1 MKYLYPVTMLLNC
14 VFALQAKAQQ
24 TLSFAENKGQWHA
37 NALYRAE
44 IPGGA
49 MFISNTG
56 PVYHFASQED
66 LDHIHEQSHE
76 HPEKDFTAARVR
88 VHAYRLQF
96 VQANPKP
103 LTVQK
108 EKISY
113 YENFFQGKDPSKW
126 ASKVH
131 HFKSVEQQN
140 VFDHI
145 DLIYYAK
152 EKSLKYDFIVKPGAR
167 PETIR
172 LKMDGAK
179 ASINERKQLVI
190 QTSVNTVIE
199 DAPVAFQVI
208 NGETLFVDC
217 RYHLDRDIIG
227 FETGNYNQQYPLI
240 IDPDLIFATY
250 SGAQSS
256 SFYSYTSTFD
266 YADNTITAALGF
278 GMGWPTQTG
287 AYDVTFNSVTDVA
300 LMKLNG
306 TGSSRLFATYLGGN
320 TADFPYS
327 LSCANNSNHIFLIG
341 NTQSLDFPVT
351 PNAIQPTFGGGTSDI
366 FISKISSDGT
376 QLLASTYLGGNA
388 TEGVDVY
395 SPIAAVNKSPSVLRF
410 NQVDHSV
417 WFTSTSTSTNFPVT
431 LNALQSAPVQNGP
444 VLVQVDTNLSQLKY
458 STFFNIN
465 GELFFH
471 DLKYNNNNQL
481 FLCGN
486 TAASN
491 IGTPNTLNPNYLN
504 GATDGFVMKFNAN
517 NKTITACTYLGT
529 SDVDIATKLALMP
542 GQEKLY
548 VSGTSMG
555 SYPITANAYS
565 QPNSYN
571 YIQCLD
577 SSLAVNMG
585 ACNFGGPDYFYA
597 SDIYV
602 STCNALGIAGIKYSN
617 NFPTTPNAYSTTGE
631 FWFGNFNL
639 NLTDLTYATCYGY
652 GGHSHS
658 GTFNFDPIGNIH
670 HSVCDIG
677 GTFVTSPNAWSPNKQ
692 TSGYDMI
699 SFKFDIT
706 NVDKLLSFTLSP
718 SSKDTG
724 CAPNLVSF
732 INHSYNY
739 DTYYW
744 DFGNGTTSN
753 LYEPSINYTTP
764 GVYKV
769 VLTGYN
775 QTCNFED
782 KDSMYIVVKATQQI
796 KPYASDTTVCSHIVP
811 LTLQLDSLSPAHL
824 GNYYTIDWQPHAA
837 IIGNFNG
844 TTAQVNPKIASEITV
859 NILGNQND
867 SVCITDTFVKIKV
880 QHFDST
886 GIEVHPQISE
896 VCSGDSVLIT
906 ATGGINYTWTPV
918 THLQF
923 IDDHTAYGKPEATT
937 TYRISIKDTLG
948 CIYERYSTVNVLE
961 RDKVEAGP
969 DQVVKFGEPA
979 QLHGITNSSNYYWLI
994 DNVPAFHNQASPV
1007 VHPGDTSLY
1016 YLIGIHSNGCTAM
1029 DSVYVYVNDLKSPN
1043 VFSPNGDGL
1052 NDDFFPIPYNDF
1064 VEIINFSIYNRY
1076 GQRIF
1081 YTNKLRKAWDGQQN
1095 GRDAELGVYIYH
1107 VEYKIGA
1114 KTYHLKG
1121 DVTLVR

>member
-1 MKYLYPVTMLLNC
+1 MKYLYPITLLLNC

-49 MFISNTG
+49 MFISNAG

-66 LDHIHEQSHE
+66 LDHIHEQAHE
-76 HPEKDFTAARVR
+76 HPEKDFTASKVR

-96 VQANPKP
+96 VQANPQP
-103 LTVQK
+103 LTVPK

-113 YENFFQGKDPSKW
+113 YENFFQGNDPSKW
-126 ASKVH
+126 AGNVH
-131 HFKSVEQQN
+131 HFKSVAQKN

-145 DLIYYAK
+145 DLVYYAK
-152 EKSLKYDFIVKPGAR
+152 EKSLKYDFIVNPGAA
-167 PETIR
+167 PGSIQ
-172 LKMDGAK
+172 LKMEGAK
-179 ASINERKQLVI
+179 ASINDQKQLVI
-190 QTSVNTVIE
+190 RTSVNTVIE

-208 NGETLFVDC
+208 QGETLFVAC
-217 RYHLDRDIIG
+217 NYHLQQDIIG
-227 FETGNYNQQYPLI
+227 FETGKYNKQYPLI

-266 YADNTITAALGF
+266 YAGNTITAALGF

-300 LMKLNG
+300 LMKLNATG
-306 TGSSRLFATYLGGN
+306 TSRLFATYLGGN
-320 TADFPYS
+320 SGDFPYS
-327 LSCANNSNHIFLIG
+327 LAASNANHIFLVG

-351 PNAIQPTFGGGTSDI
+351 QNALQHTFGGGYNDI

-376 QLLASTYLGGNA
+376 QLLGSTYLGGNDA
-388 TEGVDVY
+388 DGAAIY
-395 SPIAAVNKSPSVLRF
+395 SPIAAYNKSPSVLRF
-410 NQVDHSV
+410 NTVDHSL
-417 WFTSTSTSTNFPVT
+417 WFTSSTESTNFPLT
-431 LNALQSAPVQNGP
+431 TNALYPTRTQNGP

-465 GELFFH
+465 GDLFFH
-471 DLKYNNNNQL
+471 DLKYNNKNQL

-491 IGTPNTLNPNYLN
+491 IGTSSSLNPNYLN
-504 GATDGFVMKFNAN
+504 GNSDGFVMKFNGN
-517 NKTITACTYLGT
+517 TKTITACTYLGT
-529 SDVDIATKLALMP
+529 SATDIAAKLALTP
-542 GQEKLY
+542 GQEKVY
-548 VSGTSMG
+548 VNGVSTAA
-555 SYPITANAYS
+555 YPISANAYTQS
-565 QPNSYN
+565 NSYN
-571 YIQCLD
+571 FIQCLD
-577 SSLAVNMG
+577 SSLTQNLG
-585 ACNFGGPDYFYA
+585 ACDFGGPDFFYT

-602 STCNALGIAGIKYSN
+602 SDCNALGIAGVKSGSN
-617 NFPTTPNAYSTTGE
+617 YPTTPNAYATSGE

-639 NLTDLTYATCYGY
+639 SLTNLTYGTCYGY

-658 GTFNFDPIGNIH
+658 GTFNFDPEGNIH

-677 GTFVTSPNAWSPNKQ
+677 GTFVTSPGAWSPTKQ

-706 NVDKLLSFTLSP
+706 NIDKLLSFTLSP
-718 SSKDTG
+718 SSKDTA
-724 CAPNLVSF
+724 CAPSLVSF
-732 INHSYNY
+732 VNHSYNY
-739 DTYYW
+739 DSYLW
-744 DFGNGTTSN
+744 DLGNGTTSN
-753 LYEPSINYTTP
+753 LYEPTINYTTP

-782 KDSMYIVVKATQQI
+782 KDSMYIVVKAIQQI
-796 KPYASDTTVCSHIVP
+796 KPYASDTTVCSHVVP
-811 LTLQLDSLSPAHL
+811 LTLHLDSLSPAHL

-837 IIGNFNG
+837 IIGSFNV
-844 TTAQVNPKIASEITV
+844 TSAAVNPKIAPEITV
-859 NILGNQND
+859 RIIGNLND

-880 QHFDST
+880 HHFDSA
-886 GIEVHPQISE
+886 GIEVQPQLSE
-896 VCSGDSVLIT
+896 VCAGDSVLIT
-906 ATGGINYTWTPV
+906 ASGGINYSWTPL
-918 THLQF
+918 TRLQF
-923 IDDHTAYGKPEATT
+923 INNHTAYSKPENTT
-937 TYRISIKDTLG
+937 TYQISITDTIG
-948 CIYERYSTVNVLE
+948 CIYERYSTVTVLE

-969 DQVVKFGEPA
+969 NQVVKFGEPA
-979 QLHGITNSSNYYWLI
+979 QLHGITNSSNYYWLV
-994 DNVPAFHNQASPV
+994 DNLPAFHNQSSPV
-1007 VHPGDTSLY
+1007 VHPSDTSLY
-1016 YLIGIHSNGCTAM
+1016 YLIGVNSNGCEAM
-1029 DSVYVYVNDLKSPN
+1029 DSVYVYVNDLKVPT

-1052 NDDFFPIPYNDF
+1052 NDDFFPIPYNDY

-1081 YTNKLRKAWDGQQN
+1081 YTHKLRQAWNGKQN
-1095 GRDAELGVYIYH
+1095 GRDADLGVYVYH

-1121 DVTLVR
+1121 DVTLIR